1 MEFSWISDLDI
12 ERLSTFEVETVE
24 DLNDNRLGATLKKPC
39 LICGNTYRTCSGH
52 FGRYSFKGTPLIHPL
67 MLQEAR
73 RDLKEYGFKRKVKVS
88 QNILQVKSG
97 EEWKA
102 LTFFELEDWIENV
115 NSRTGKRFPWLRS
128 CMPIPP
134 PCVRPSCYSLD
145 RGLSL
150 NDLTHRLSAIV
161 RIDKV
166 LQQAQMTNPYNT
178 MEHRR
183 VATRAQLAYTLLLF
197 PPPGSNSRELST
209 MSDRFK
215 GKEGRMRS
223 SLLGKRLTF
232 SARSVITGDPLLRL
246 TELGV
251 PEEIAETLS
260 KPVRA
265 AAFNMDY
272 LNGLLKK
279 DQILCVVRNGMRF
292 NPAIRQIELKVS
304 DICHV
309 KLQDGMRVLF
319 NRQPTLWRSS
329 VQCLYVRRLKK
340 KTFSINCEIT
350 PAFNADC
357 K

>member
-1 MEFSWISDLDI
+1 MY
-12 ERLSTFEVETVE
+12 T
-24 DLNDNRLGATLKKPC
+24 
-39 LICGNTYRTCSGH
+39 
-52 FGRYSFKGTPLIHPL
+52 FKGVPLIHPL
-67 MLQEAR
+67 MVSEAR
-73 RDLKEYGFKRKVKVS
+73 KDLKEYGFKRKVKVS

-97 EEWKA
+97 DEWKA
-102 LTFFELEDWIENV
+102 LTFFELEDWLENITH
-115 NSRTGKRFPWLRS
+115 NTDKKSFPWLRT
-128 CMPIPP
+128 CMPVPP
-134 PCVRPSCYSLD
+134 PAVRPSCHSME
-145 RGLSL
+145 RGVSL
-150 NDLTHRLSAIV
+150 NDLTHRISAII
-161 RIDKV
+161 RIDTV
-166 LQQAQMTNPYNT
+166 LCNAMRSNPYNT
-178 MEHRR
+178 MDHRR
-183 VATRAQLAYTLLLF
+183 VATRAQLAYTLFLF
-197 PPPGSNSRELST
+197 SPPGSSSRELST

-260 KPVRA
+260 KPVRV
-265 AAFNMDY
+265 AAFNRDY
-272 LNGLLKK
+272 LNGLMEK

-292 NPAIRQIELKVS
+292 NPAIREIELKVS

-357 K
+357 KYTLDLVQTNA